1 MTTFEKLRSMDDA
14 HAKAFI
20 AMMCTKAYVH
30 GMMLGTIIG
39 DNPDATEADVMSELE
54 DMRESG
60 AENEVMHD
68 PAIKDMFKDFYQSL
82 DKEEPSETEVNDA

>member
-1 MTTFEKLRSMDDA
+1 MTTFEKLKSMDDE

-39 DNPDATEADVMSELE
+39 DNPDATEADIMEGLE

-68 PAIKDMFKDFYQSL
+68 TATKDMFKEFYQSL
-82 DKEEPSETEVNDA
+82 DKEEPSETEVKDA

>member
-1 MTTFEKLRSMDDA
+1 MTAFEKLKSMDDA

-30 GMMLGTIIG
+30 GMMAGMIIG
-39 DNPDATEADVMSELE
+39 DNPDATEADLKEELE

-60 AENEVMHD
+60 AEKELMHD
-68 PAIKDMFKDFYQSL
+68 PATKDMFKEFYMLL
-82 DKEEPSETEVNDA
+82 DQEEK

>member
-30 GMMLGTIIG
+30 GMMVGMIFG
-39 DNPDATEADVMSELE
+39 DNPDATEADVEAELE
-54 DMRESG
+54 SFRESG
-60 AENEVMHD
+60 GEKELMHD
-68 PAIKDMFKDFYQSL
+68 SATKDMFKEFYMSL
-82 DKEEPSETEVNDA
+82 DKEEEN

>member
-1 MTTFEKLRSMDDA
+1 MTTFEKLKAMDDA

-30 GMMLGTIIG
+30 GMMVGTIIG
-39 DNPDATEADVMSELE
+39 DDPNVTETDVMAELE
-54 DMRESG
+54 SMRESG

-68 PAIKDMFKDFYQSL
+68 PAIKDMFKEFYQSL
-82 DKEEPSETEVNDA
+82 DKEENETEVNDA